1 MPITHNGT
9 NITNIVFNGTTVAT
23 VVFNG
28 TTVFSATQTTAT
40 PTIQNFSAVPDRFGF
55 GAAVS

>member
-40 PTIQNFSAVPDRFGF
+40 PSILNVGAFTDGFGF
-55 GAAVS
+55 GAEVS

>member
-40 PTIQNFSAVPDRFGF
+40 PTILNVSAFGDGF
-55 GAAVS
+55 GSQVS